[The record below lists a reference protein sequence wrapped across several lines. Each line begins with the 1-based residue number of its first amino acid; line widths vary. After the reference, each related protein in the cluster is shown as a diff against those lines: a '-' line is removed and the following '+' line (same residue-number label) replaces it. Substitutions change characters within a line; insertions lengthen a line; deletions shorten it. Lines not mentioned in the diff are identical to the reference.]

1 MIYKIIRRVVA
12 VGDLFL
18 FGVVFEEV
26 LNGRMI
32 FEEVI
37 IRRLV

>member
-1 MIYKIIRRVVA
+1 MIYEIIRRIVA
-12 VGDLFL
+12 EGDFL

-26 LNGRMI
+26 LIGRMI
-32 FEEVI
+32 LEEII